1 MKRRNLLKVLGL
13 GATAAI
19 VTRPSTAEPAKPA
32 PATAFVPP
40 SPWPAPQ
47 VASAGR
53 LGHCRI
59 GTGPALCVVLHE
71 WLGDH
76 VNWEPTLPY
85 FDLTRCTLVFMDL
98 RGYGW
103 SRAVAGSYT
112 LEEATD
118 DVLRTA
124 DQLQLSRFHLVGHS
138 MSGLVAQQI
147 ALSAAG
153 RIQSVTLFSP
163 VPPTGFHA
171 DETAMRAL
179 NAVIDGDEAAS
190 RAITARTGN
199 RYGAGF
205 MQRKL
210 HIARE
215 AATVEAMRG
224 YLKMFTSS
232 AITDDTHRLAAPMHV
247 VNGAQ
252 DIAFYRGEDSHNAF
266 ALAYPQATFELIDD
280 AGHYAMLE
288 TPIRVASVIEKRLA
302 AAG

>member
-1 MKRRNLLKVLGL
+1 MERRKILKALGF
-13 GATAAI
+13 GTTAALI
-19 VTRPSTAEPAKPA
+19 TGPAAAQPASPSPARTSIPA
-32 PATAFVPP
+32 

-47 VASAGR
+47 QAESGR

-59 GTGPALCVVLHE
+59 GSGPVACLVLHE

-76 VNWEPTLPY
+76 VNWEPTLAY
-85 FDLTRCTLVFMDL
+85 FDLARYTLVFMDL

-103 SRAVAGSYT
+103 SRAMAGSYA
-112 LEEATD
+112 LDEAAS

-124 DQLQLSRFHLVGHS
+124 DHLQLSHFHLVGHS

-147 ALSAAG
+147 AVAAG
-153 RIQSVTLFSP
+153 ERIQSATLFSP
-163 VPPTGFHA
+163 VPPTGFRA
-171 DETAMRAL
+171 DDAAMRAL
-179 NAVIDGDEAAS
+179 NAMIDDDAAAA
-190 RAITARTGN
+190 RAITARTSA

-210 HIARE
+210 RIARE
-215 AATVEAMRG
+215 AATAEAMRG

-232 AITDDTHRLAAPMHV
+232 AITADTHSLAAPLHV

-252 DIAFYRGEDSHNAF
+252 DIAFYRGEATHNAF
-266 ALAYPQATFELIDD
+266 AAAYPQATFETIDD

-288 TPIRVASVIEKRLA
+288 TPIRVAAIIEKRLA
-302 AAG
+302 VTG